1 MTNLDTSKVIL
12 PQDKIL
18 INAFGTVEDK
28 NQFDEIPQQLKDKFS
43 KLEENINNIQE
54 KIVEHRDNDIL
65 VI

>member
-1 MTNLDTSKVIL
+1 MIL

-18 INAFGTVEDK
+18 INAFGTVEDE
-28 NQFDEIPQQLKDKFS
+28 NQFDEIPQQIKDKFS

-54 KIVEHRDNDIL
+54 KIVEHKDNNIL

>member
-1 MTNLDTSKVIL
+1 MIL

-18 INAFGTVEDK
+18 INAFGTVENK

-54 KIVEHRDNDIL
+54 KIVEHKDNDIL

>member
-1 MTNLDTSKVIL
+1 MIL

-18 INAFGTVEDK
+18 INAFGTVEDE

-54 KIVEHRDNDIL
+54 KIVEHKDNDIL